1 MMIGNEV
8 IVIADSNHYKHTIAE
23 YLRTLAARIFN
34 GRCNL
39 R

>member
-8 IVIADSNHYKHTIAE
+8 IVIADSNHYKHINAE
-23 YLRTLAARIFN
+23 YSRTVAARIFN
-34 GRCNL
+34 GSCNL